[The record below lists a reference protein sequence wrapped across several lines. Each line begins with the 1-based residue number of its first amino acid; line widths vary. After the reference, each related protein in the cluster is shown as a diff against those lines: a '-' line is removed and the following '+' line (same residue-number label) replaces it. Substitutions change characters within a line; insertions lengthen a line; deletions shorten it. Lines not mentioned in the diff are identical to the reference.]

1 MNMGTT
7 RMRGRPRNRWLD
19 EVGEDGLTVGEEG

>member
-1 MNMGTT
+1 MSVGTT

-19 EVGEDGLTVGEEG
+19 EVGKDGRIGGGEG